1 MKTLRDLGVILS
13 EEANFRAH
21 IEHVEKKVRRK
32 IGWVLRTFYS
42 RNVYFMKT
50 MFKTLIV
57 PHIDYCSQLW
67 MPIQATQV
75 KAVEKLQK
83 DFINRIPALRELDY
97 WQQLDTLQMLSLQR
111 RLERYRILYVW
122 KILER
127 QVPNC
132 GIQVKLEEGRLG
144 RMCIVPAINRHAQKA
159 VQTMREQT
167 FQVNGPR
174 LFNSLPAKVR
184 NISNCSIDDFKM
196 ALDKYL
202 ETVPDEPNMTG
213 LTPGGCTAEA
223 GASNSLLDQAKR
235 SKLTGRGV

>member
-1 MKTLRDLGVILS
+1 
-13 EEANFRAH
+13 
-21 IEHVEKKVRRK
+21 
-32 IGWVLRTFYS
+32 
-42 RNVYFMKT
+42 MKT

-75 KAVEKLQK
+75 KAIEKLQK

-97 WQQLDTLQMLSLQR
+97 WQQLDSLQMLSLQR

-122 KILER
+122 KILEHK
-127 QVPNC
+127 VPNC
-132 GIQVKLEEGRLG
+132 GIQVKQEEGRLG
-144 RMCIVPAINRHAQKA
+144 RMCTVPAIYRHAQQS

-174 LFNSLPAKVR
+174 LFNSLPAKIR
-184 NISNCSIDDFKM
+184 NMSKCSIDDFKT

-202 ETVPDEPNMTG
+202 ETVPDEPNVTG
-213 LTPGGCTAEA
+213 LTPGGCTAQA
-223 GASNSLLDQAKR
+223 RASNSLLDQAKR
-235 SKLTGRGV
+235 FRLTGRGV